1 MTDLDALVRLISDA
15 PTSWHAAEYVARE
28 VVAAGFTRLEETQP
42 YPATPGGYVVVRDG
56 AVIAWIQPEA
66 VSNPSTDSATT
77 PHLPSFRILGAH
89 TDSPGF
95 KVKPSPDTTTAGW
108 AQVGVE
114 VYGGPLVN
122 SWLDRDLAFAGRLV
136 LRDGTTKLVTTSAMA
151 RIPQLAIHLDREVD
165 RGLALNRQHHLMPI
179 VATALGHPADPA
191 ESSGGILQAIAEE
204 AGLSPDHIIAADLM
218 LADTQPPALLGSA
231 QEFLA
236 APRMDNLVSVSAG
249 LSALL
254 EVAHQPEPGL
264 IPVLAAFDHEEVG
277 SQTRSGAAGPFLEET
292 LTRIQRSLGIGV
304 DDTPRVRAGSWL
316 LSADCGHVVHPN
328 YVGKHDPD
336 HHPHPN
342 HGPLVK
348 INANQR
354 YTTDAVGHAAVAGW
368 ADVAGVPLQEFVSR
382 NDVPCGS
389 TIGPIASTRLG
400 IPTVDIGVGLLS
412 MHSIR
417 ELVGVKDPGYLT
429 RLTTAFF
436 RQ

>member
-1 MTDLDALVRLISDA
+1 MSHLDELVRLISDA
-15 PTSWHAAEYVARE
+15 PTSWHAADYVARE
-28 VVAAGFTRLEETQP
+28 AIAAGFTRLEETEP
-42 YPATPGGYVVVRDG
+42 YPLAPGGYVVVRDG

-66 VSNPSTDSATT
+66 TGEDSAT
-77 PHLPSFRILGAH
+77 LPGFRILGAH

-136 LRDGTTKLVTTSAMA
+136 LRDGSTKLVTTSAMA
-151 RIPQLAIHLDREVD
+151 RIPQLAIHLDRETD
-165 RGLALNRQHHLMPI
+165 RGLTLNRQQHLLPI
-179 VATALGHPADPA
+179 VATA
-191 ESSGGILQAIAEE
+191 SGDSATTIVHAIAEE
-204 AGLSPDHIIAADLM
+204 AGLSADHVVAADLM
-218 LADTQPPALLGSA
+218 LADTQPPAILGSA

-254 EVAHQPEPGL
+254 EVAHQPAPDL

-277 SQTRSGAAGPFLEET
+277 SQTRSGAAGPFLDET
-292 LTRIQRSLGIGV
+292 LVRIQHSLGISPEES
-304 DDTPRVRAGSWL
+304 PRVRAKSWL

-328 YVGKHDPD
+328 YVTKHDPD
-336 HHPHPN
+336 HHPLPN
-342 HGPLVK
+342 QGPLVK

-354 YTTDAVGHAAVAGW
+354 YTTDAMGHAAMAGW
-368 ADVAGVPLQEFVSR
+368 AEDAGVPIQEFVSR

-400 IPTVDIGVGLLS
+400 IPTVDCGVGLLS
-412 MHSIR
+412 MHSVR

-429 RLTTAFF
+429 RLTAAFF